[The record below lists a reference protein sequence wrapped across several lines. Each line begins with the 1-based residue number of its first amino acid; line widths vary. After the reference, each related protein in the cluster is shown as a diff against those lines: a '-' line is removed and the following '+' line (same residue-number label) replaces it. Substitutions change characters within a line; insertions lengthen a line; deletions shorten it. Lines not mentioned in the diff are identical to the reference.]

1 MNWQQIRAFFEYEI
15 IPQTKGG
22 FHLDTWM
29 LLIAIVAFVGTRF
42 IFLGLKKVFTRSM
55 EDGDKLKFDS
65 IFKYVNYVAYII
77 VFFVLLQNSGVNL
90 TTIFAASAALFVGI
104 GFALQD
110 FFKDIIGGVTILTDK
125 SIQVHDVIE
134 IDGKVGRV
142 FEVKLRST
150 RIVTRDDK
158 ILIIPNHLF
167 LAEVINN
174 HTQNHS
180 KTRENVTVG
189 VAYGSDT
196 EKVRDL
202 LLACASHQR
211 GILKSPE
218 SLVLFNDFGQSSL
231 DFILYFYVRDSFTS
245 PRVKSDLRYAIDKAF
260 RENKITI
267 PFPQRDLHVISRST
281 DSQNNA
287 SSQLGID

>member
-15 IPQTKGG
+15 ISETKGG
-22 FHLDTWM
+22 FHLDTLM
-29 LLIAIVAFVGTRF
+29 LMIAILAFVATRF
-42 IFLGLKKVFTRSM
+42 IFLGLKRIITRSM

-110 FFKDIIGGVTILTDK
+110 FFKDIIGGITILTDK

-134 IDGKVGRV
+134 LDGKVGRV

-189 VAYGSDT
+189 VAYGTDT
-196 EKVRDL
+196 ESVRDL
-202 LLACASHQR
+202 LLECANKQR
-211 GILKSPE
+211 GVLKSPE
-218 SLVLFNDFGQSSL
+218 SLVIFSDFGQSSL
-231 DFILYFYVRDSFTS
+231 DFVLYFYVRDSFTS
-245 PRVKSDLRYAIDKAF
+245 PRVKSDLRYAIDKTF
-260 RENKITI
+260 RENNITI
-267 PFPQRDLHVISRST
+267 PFPQRDLHIINRKD
-281 DSQNNA
+281 DSQNKLA
-287 SSQLGID
+287 THLGLD